1 MCWKH
6 EWARAVNNLNWA
18 NIHIERAKV
27 KVEKRGTLEAAAK
40 CQLLI
45 EKLAAIQEELKDL
58 IENYGI
64 SRKKKSTSM
73 EGHMKGRRKK
83 RGKIKQWVKK
93 N

>member
-18 NIHIERAKV
+18 KIHIERAKV
-27 KVEKRGTLEAAAK
+27 KVEKRGALDAGAK
-40 CQLLI
+40 SQLLI
-45 EKLAAIQEELKDL
+45 ERLAAIQEELKAL
-58 IENYGI
+58 IENHGI
-64 SRKKKSTSM
+64 SRKKKSSSM

-83 RGKIKQWVKK
+83 RGKIEEWVSK